1 MRCESGNP
9 CIMGCNRIENGYNFA
24 YDCSTDTD
32 IKLCFFDRD
41 TLELKEEI
49 PLKKRMGTVHSVCV
63 CDDNIER
70 MLYCYKADDE
80 YIVDPYAKA
89 VTGCEVFG
97 VEQENTLHLS
107 LIHI

>member
-49 PLKKRMGTVHSVCV
+49 PLKKRMGTVHSAVSYTH
-63 CDDNIER
+63 
-70 MLYCYKADDE
+70 LTLPTKA
-80 YIVDPYAKA
+80 
-89 VTGCEVFG
+89 EV
-97 VEQENTLHLS
+97 
-107 LIHI
+107 

>member
-80 YIVDPYAKA
+80 FINNLPKGRFLCKQKTIFPCLRA
-89 VTGCEVFG
+89 
-97 VEQENTLHLS
+97 
-107 LIHI
+107 

>member
-49 PLKKRMGTVHSVCV
+49 PLKEWGQYILYVCV
-63 CDDNIER
+63 MI
-70 MLYCYKADDE
+70 
-80 YIVDPYAKA
+80 I
-89 VTGCEVFG
+89 
-97 VEQENTLHLS
+97 
-107 LIHI
+107 

>member
-41 TLELKEEI
+41 TL
-49 PLKKRMGTVHSVCV
+49 
-63 CDDNIER
+63 N
-70 MLYCYKADDE
+70 
-80 YIVDPYAKA
+80 
-89 VTGCEVFG
+89 
-97 VEQENTLHLS
+97 
-107 LIHI
+107 

>member
-63 CDDNIER
+63 CDILLILMPRRLQAVKYLELR
-70 MLYCYKADDE
+70 GKIH
-80 YIVDPYAKA
+80 YI
-89 VTGCEVFG
+89 
-97 VEQENTLHLS
+97 
-107 LIHI
+107 